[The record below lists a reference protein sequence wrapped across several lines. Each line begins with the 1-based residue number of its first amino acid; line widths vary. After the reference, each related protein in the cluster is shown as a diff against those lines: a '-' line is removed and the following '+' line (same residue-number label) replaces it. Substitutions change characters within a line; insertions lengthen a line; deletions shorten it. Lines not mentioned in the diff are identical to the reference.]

1 MSDAPWIERTVRMP
15 NPDTVTPGEM
25 IGFLRSI
32 FGDGPVLLLRQYTEE
47 QATIKV
53 VDDLYSQANNLR
65 DCYMGQEAS
74 IVRNIAM
81 RLDLRSGRE

>member
-1 MSDAPWIERTVRMP
+1 
-15 NPDTVTPGEM
+15 M